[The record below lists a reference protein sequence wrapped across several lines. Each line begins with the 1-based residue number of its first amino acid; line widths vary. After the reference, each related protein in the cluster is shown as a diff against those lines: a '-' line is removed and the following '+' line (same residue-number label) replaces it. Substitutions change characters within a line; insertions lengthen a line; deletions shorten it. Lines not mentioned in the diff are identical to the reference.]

1 MTLFFISVAIL
12 IVGYFTYGVLVDRV
26 FHPDAARKTPAYA
39 QTDGVDFV
47 PMSWPNIF
55 LIELL
60 NIAGLGP
67 IFGALA
73 GALWGP
79 VAFLWIV
86 FGCLFGGAVHD
97 YFSGM
102 LSMRNRGAS
111 VSELTGFYLGPV
123 MKNIMRVFSVVLL
136 ILVGTV
142 FMTGPAKLLAAITPA
157 AMDFKFWLIVVLI
170 YYFLAT
176 MLPIDQLIG
185 RIYPVFGLIL
195 IIMAVGIVGGLMAQ
209 GYQLPEFTVANLHP
223 KALPIWPLMFI
234 SIACGAVSGF
244 HATQSPMMARCLKN
258 ERYGRRVFY
267 GAMVAEGV
275 IALIWAAAGMAFYH
289 GTDGLGTA
297 MKEAGPGGVVNNVSI
312 SLLGRAGGILAILGV
327 IICPI
332 TSGDTAFRSA
342 RLTLA
347 DWLKVDQRPILKRLW
362 IALPMFAVGAA
373 LSQMN
378 FEIIWRYFAWS
389 NQTLAMI
396 VLWVSAVYL
405 VRRGKPHWLATV
417 PATFMTAVS
426 ATYLLQAPEG
436 FKLST
441 SVAYPAGVAIA
452 AAVLVVFLAVIF
464 KRNIGQPVEMPAPA
478 DAPAPTDA
486 EEATAAK

>member
-1 MTLFFISVAIL
+1 MFLFFISAAIL
-12 IVGYFTYGVLVDRV
+12 VIGYFSYGVLMDRL
-26 FHPDAARKTPAYA
+26 FKPEPERKTPALA
-39 QTDGVDFV
+39 LADRVDFV
-47 PMSWPNIF
+47 PMSWPKIF
-55 LIELL
+55 LIQLL

-86 FGCLFGGAVHD
+86 FGCLFAGGVHD

-102 LSMRNRGAS
+102 LSIRNKGAS
-111 VSELTGFYLGPV
+111 ISEITGFYLGPT
-123 MKNIMRVFSVVLL
+123 MKNVMRVFSVVLL
-136 ILVGTV
+136 VLVGTV
-142 FMTGPAKLLAAITPA
+142 FVTGPAKLLADLTPA
-157 AMDFKFWLIVVLI
+157 ALNFNFWLIVVLF

-185 RIYPVFGLIL
+185 RIYPIFGLIL
-195 IIMAVGIVGGLMAQ
+195 IIMAVGIVGGLAYQ
-209 GYQLPEFTVANLHP
+209 GYSIPDFTLSNLHP
-223 KALPIWPLMFI
+223 KNLPIWPLMFI
-234 SIACGAVSGF
+234 SIACGSISGF

-289 GTDGLGTA
+289 GTPGLADA
-297 MKEAGPGGVVNNVSI
+297 MKQSGPGGVVNNVSI
-312 SLLGRAGGILAILGV
+312 SLLGRTGGILAILGV

-342 RLTLA
+342 RLTIA
-347 DWLKVDQRPILKRLW
+347 DWLRIDQKPIIKRLC
-362 IALPMFAVGAA
+362 ISVPLFAVGAA

-396 VLWVSAVYL
+396 VLWVGAVYM
-405 VRRGKPHWLATV
+405 VRSNKTHWIATV

-426 ATYLLQAPEG
+426 ITYLLQAPEG
-436 FKLST
+436 FHLPLSI
-441 SVAYPAGVAIA
+441 AYPAGA
-452 AAVLVVFLAVIF
+452 AAALVLCALFLTIIF
-464 KRNIGQPVEMPAPA
+464 KRNIGRPI
-478 DAPAPTDA
+478 DSN
-486 EEATAAK
+486 